1 MVKPPSPPTS
11 IRERIILAIVALLGA
26 DGGPSGLT
34 VHRERTR
41 PIENDE
47 LPAILIYCDDDAPE
61 TLGKI
66 QYQAPLVTRN
76 LILHV
81 ECRALGSTTV
91 PPDAALDP
99 LLVWVTQQLTKNEK
113 FPTSDDPPVDLGNG
127 VEEGKTTWLSKE
139 GDQMYAAAS
148 MEWTVKYR
156 TSRLDPTLRT

>member
-1 MVKPPSPPTS
+1 VSSS
-11 IRERIILAIVALLGA
+11 IREQIILAVIALLEA
-26 DGGPSGLT
+26 VGGPADLT

-41 PIENDE
+41 PIESDE
-47 LPAILIYCDDDAPE
+47 LPAILIYCEDDAPE
-61 TLGKI
+61 TLGKM
-66 QYQAPLVTRN
+66 QYAAPLVTRN

-81 ECRALGSTTV
+81 ECRALGSTTT

-99 LLVWVTQQLTKNEK
+99 LLVWVTQQLTQNEK
-113 FPTSDDPPVDLGNG
+113 FPTSTVPPVNLGNG

-148 MEWTVKYR
+148 TEWTVKYR